1 MADWRLATGDW
12 RLEVGVARVDITMT
26 QDEMEAFL
34 AAERTLI
41 VSTIGRDGSP
51 HVAPMW
57 YFLYDERIVFRSFT
71 KSQKIVNLRRDP
83 RLTVLVE
90 SGIAYAE
97 LKGVMIEGT
106 ARLIDGDDDPAFVL
120 EAYRRL
126 AAMYSM
132 VGPKPVDLDP
142 EALEATFGRFAPKN
156 TAVIVEPRRVVTWDH
171 TKLGGRY

>member
-1 MADWRLATGDW
+1 
-12 RLEVGVARVDITMT
+12 MT
-26 QDEMEAFL
+26 RDEIDAFL
-34 AAERTLI
+34 AEERTLI
-41 VSTIGRDGSP
+41 VSTLGRDGTP

-57 YFLYDERIVFRSFT
+57 YFLDDGSIVFRSFT